1 MVRSFVAA
9 IASLCILTPALAQDD
24 RLDELSFDEEQLKEE
39 VVPYFAIGVGPVFNF
54 ALPSTTDVNARAA
67 ALGLSDMKAP
77 LIQVGAE
84 IFAAIGVLPNVRLG
98 FSWVSGS
105 LSSSSDG
112 LTIGTSSVSVKRT
125 ITYGITSRAFHLD
138 YAIVPMKSLA
148 ILPGV
153 GLGWGEQSIETYQS
167 VSNLS
172 WTDLTNDEAFAPAP
186 NAFTRLQQNT
196 LYVLP
201 RLNIEYAVTPFLNLR
216 AQAAYTLLLSGSDWI
231 ANNNATVSNVPSGI
245 SVNGL
250 SFQVGILVGLF
261 N

>member
-1 MVRSFVAA
+1 MVRSFAA
-9 IASLCILTPALAQDD
+9 ALASLCILMPAFAQDD

-54 ALPSTTDVNARAA
+54 ALPSITDVNTRAT
-67 ALGLSDMKAP
+67 ALGLGELNTP
-77 LIQVGAE
+77 VIQVGAE
-84 IFAAIGVLPNVRLG
+84 IFAAVGVVPNVRLG

-105 LSSSSDG
+105 SSTSKD
-112 LTIGTSSVSVKRT
+112 LTVSGTAVTRT
-125 ITYGITSRAFHLD
+125 MNYGITSRSFHLD

-153 GLGWGEQSIETYQS
+153 GFGWGEQSIETYQS
-167 VSNLS
+167 QSNLS
-172 WTDLTNDEAFAPAP
+172 WTDLTNDSTLAPSP

-216 AQAAYTLLLSGSDWI
+216 AQAAYTLLVSGSDWI

-245 SVNGL
+245 SVSGL